1 MSEPSSVDAPS
12 IPGFPPGVDP
22 ESYRR
27 EEVQRLLEQ
36 AAYLSI
42 FSVPDASSPNV
53 PVRLLPGLD
62 ITTIAVRVHETLHR
76 FSIDV
81 ESAGAGLTARNRIGE
96 PMASVEIRWTPMP
109 DDFEAAPGRVPPPTL
124 LNPFRSQRFCMLDGH
139 LQFADAAASSLTAF
153 GTGRTFPAE
162 SGGRPRL
169 DIGAVIDVL
178 SGQGKLAGLCGTI
191 CVNGTIEPP
200 DGLALNLMLRFI
212 DPRGVLAAPAAPVG
226 GPPATAAAESVF
238 LAFLGEVDPRQ
249 PVVLRRAPDG
259 SVLGSQ
265 VHELLRR
272 VSLDSSL
279 DAATGLCGSLVPGP
293 VVGRVDATLHFD
305 PLTALEVSPIRTTDG
320 VFTFFDEGGA
330 ELGSLR
336 SDMVEGRAFKTPL
349 AGAPAPI
356 FRFGG
361 FGPIL
366 GGCGLFA
373 GASGMMSMNSAVS
386 VFPRT
391 LSNLYVLRLADP
403 EGRLRNASAGGA

>member
-1 MSEPSSVDAPS
+1 MSESSSVDAPA
-12 IPGFPPGVDP
+12 IAGFPAGVDP

-27 EEVQRLLEQ
+27 EEVQHLLEQ

-76 FSIDV
+76 FAIDV

-96 PMASVEIRWTPMP
+96 PMANVEIRWTPMP

-139 LQFADAAASSLTAF
+139 LQFADAAASSLRAF
-153 GTGRTFPAE
+153 GTGRTFPAA

-178 SGQGKLAGLCGTI
+178 SGEGKLAGLCGTI

-200 DGLALNLMLRFI
+200 DGLALNLMLRVM
-212 DPRGVLAAPAAPVG
+212 DPQGVLTAPA
-226 GPPATAAAESVF
+226 PPAGGQPAGVAAAESVF
-238 LAFLGEVDPRQ
+238 LAFLGEVDPRA

-259 SVLGSQ
+259 TILGSQ

-279 DAATGLCGSLVPGP
+279 DAASGLGGSLVP
-293 VVGRVDATLHFD
+293 D
-305 PLTALEVSPIRTTDG
+305 PSSAGWRRSFTSILSPRSR
-320 VFTFFDEGGA
+320 
-330 ELGSLR
+330 SLPSAPPTGCSPSSTKAAR
-336 SDMVEGRAFKTPL
+336 SSARCAPTWSR
-349 AGAPAPI
+349 GAPS
-356 FRFGG
+356 R
-361 FGPIL
+361 
-366 GGCGLFA
+366 
-373 GASGMMSMNSAVS
+373 
-386 VFPRT
+386 PR
-391 LSNLYVLRLADP
+391 SP
-403 EGRLRNASAGGA
+403 GRRRRSSASAASARSSAAPGCSRGPAG